1 MDPKT
6 IVVKFQR
13 GLNAQIQNAVATMAS
28 GRPSDT
34 NPEEWYSMARVVDQ
48 NQATNE
54 AFQSAYR
61 GSTPL
66 SHATAFSMA
75 ATPTAHLP
83 IPVVSSKHVHSIP
96 TPGNPVPMDVDA
108 LCKWSALPPGCFRCG
123 EPGHFSKN
131 CPKPVDIHTLS
142 IDELQ
147 EILEDRLAQAA
158 SWTLPKKSQP

>member
-1 MDPKT
+1 
-6 IVVKFQR
+6 
-13 GLNAQIQNAVATMAS
+13 MAS

-34 NPEEWYSMARVVDQ
+34 NLEEWYSMAQVVDQ
-48 NQATNE
+48 KRATNE

-66 SHATAFSMA
+66 SRATAFSTA
-75 ATPTAHLP
+75 ATPTACLP
-83 IPVVSSKHVHSIP
+83 VPVVPLKHAHSIP

-108 LCKWSALPPGCFRCG
+108 LCKRSALPPGCFCCR
-123 EPGHFSKN
+123 EPRHFSKN

-147 EILEDRLAQAA
+147 EILEDRLAKLDVAQEEPAR
-158 SWTLPKKSQP
+158 TMDTVPKEAWDFRTDSE